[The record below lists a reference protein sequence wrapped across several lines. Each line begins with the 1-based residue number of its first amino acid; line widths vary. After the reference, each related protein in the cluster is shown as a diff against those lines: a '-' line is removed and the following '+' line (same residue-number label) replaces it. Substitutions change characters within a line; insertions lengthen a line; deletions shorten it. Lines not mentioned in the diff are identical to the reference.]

1 MHSTLPKSD
10 PQRHAVTRHFRNVS
24 TQWGPR
30 YHGRPKRMSDLDLQ
44 LRRENVRRLLEQAAS
59 RSGAPINVLDVG
71 CGSGNVLDGLSRDA
85 VRVFGLDM
93 VPEMVR
99 QAAEHHPADRFLV
112 ADAVQLPV
120 RRETIDVAT
129 CLGLLE
135 YLNQPQEALR
145 VIWHALRPGGIVIV
159 SFPNKKSL
167 FRTWS
172 HWETSAE
179 RTLLRCRDWLAGRLP
194 ADSGR
199 PGYSHTQWSVE
210 SAKKLLEGAG
220 FQVEA
225 VRLQTFGLWGW
236 IGRTRPALWLSRKLS
251 DLLGNDSPVSRRLG
265 CTAVLLAR
273 KPGHAHP

>member
-1 MHSTLPKSD
+1 MHSTSSMTD
-10 PQRHAVTRHFRNVS
+10 PQRHAVTHHFRNVS
-24 TQWGPR
+24 THWGPR

-44 LRRENVRRLLEQAAS
+44 LRRENVQRLLEQAATHL
-59 RSGAPINVLDVG
+59 GAPINVLDVG
-71 CGSGNVLDGLSRDA
+71 CGSGNVLDGFSRDA

-112 ADAVQLPV
+112 ADAVRLPV
-120 RRETIDVAT
+120 RRESFDAAT

-135 YLNQPQEALR
+135 YLNQPQDALR

-159 SFPNKKSL
+159 SFPNKYSL

-172 HWETSAE
+172 RWESSVE
-179 RTLLRCRDWLAGRLP
+179 RALLRFRDWLTGRSP
-194 ADSGR
+194 GDSGR
-199 PGYSHTQWSVE
+199 PAYGHTQWSVE
-210 SAKKLLEGAG
+210 SARKLLEGAG
-220 FQVEA
+220 FQIET

-251 DLLGNDSPVSRRLG
+251 DLLGNESPVSRRLG
-265 CTAVLLAR
+265 CTAVLMAR
-273 KPGHAHP
+273 KPDLAHP